1 MEQFQAVN
9 IEQSILGSF
18 IVDNSLGE
26 KLEELK
32 ENMFTV
38 EYNKSIL
45 KAMNSLYE
53 NKLSL
58 DIESIFTKLNENNS
72 GVTINYLSNLA
83 SMSQCASID
92 SHISILKDK
101 LLRREIIKSCTNL
114 FQSLGDGED
123 INSVIYNFES
133 NLYNILNEET
143 TNYGDSIGEICEKL
157 LYFLEN
163 NDEKGMSF
171 GVKFL
176 DDIIGG
182 LFKGELTTIAARSG
196 VGKTALALQI
206 MLNCVEQ
213 GYKVLFISREMSKE
227 QVFMRNITK
236 KTGISTKYMK
246 TKEIDEE
253 GWRKIIEIM
262 SDYSKKNLIYINDK
276 ISTISGLRKRIR
288 ELKPDLVIV
297 DYIQLM
303 SVEGSMQNREREVA
317 SLSRELKNITLDF
330 NMPVIQLSQLNDEM
344 KDFRPWG
351 ERPMRDSKA
360 IFHDSNNVIYIHEP
374 VNSDFDEAV
383 ENIKKNKN
391 DVLSARKNGIKLVD
405 LIVAKCR
412 DGETNMRH
420 YCYNGPRLHFQHINY

>member
-26 KLEELK
+26 KLKELK

-38 EYNKSIL
+38 EYNKLIL
-45 KAMNSLYE
+45 KVMKSLYE
-53 NKLSL
+53 SKLSL
-58 DIESIFTKLNENNS
+58 DIESIFTKLKEMNS
-72 GVTINYLSNLA
+72 GVNVTYLSNLA
-83 SMSQCASID
+83 SMSQCSSID

-101 LLRREIIKSCTNL
+101 LLRREIIKSCTDL
-114 FQSLGDGED
+114 FQKLGEGED
-123 INSVIYNFES
+123 INSVVYNFES
-133 NLYNILNEET
+133 NLYNILNEEA

-163 NDEKGMSF
+163 SDEKGMSF

-182 LFKGELTTIAARSG
+182 LFNGELTTIAARSG

-206 MLNCVEQ
+206 MLNCMEQ
-213 GYKVLFISREMSKE
+213 GKKVLFISREMSKE

-236 KTGISTKYMK
+236 KSGISTKYMK
-246 TKEIDEE
+246 NKEIDEE
-253 GWRKIIEIM
+253 GWKKIIDVM
-262 SDYSKKNLIYINDK
+262 SYFSSKDLIYINDK

-288 ELKPDLVIV
+288 EIKPDLVIV

-303 SVEGSMQNREREVA
+303 NAEGSMQNREREVA

-330 NMPVIQLSQLNDEM
+330 DIPLIQLSQLNDEM

-374 VNSDFDEAV
+374 VHSDFEDAV
-383 ENIKKNKN
+383 ENIKK
-391 DVLSARKNGIKLVD
+391 IKMMCCLLEKMELNL
-405 LIVAKCR
+405 LI
-412 DGETNMRH
+412 
-420 YCYNGPRLHFQHINY
+420 

>member
-26 KLEELK
+26 KLKDLK

-38 EYNKSIL
+38 EYNKLIL
-45 KAMNSLYE
+45 KVMKSLYE
-53 NKLSL
+53 SKLSL
-58 DIESIFTKLNENNS
+58 DIESIFTKLKEMNS
-72 GVTINYLSNLA
+72 GVNVTYLSNLA
-83 SMSQCASID
+83 SMSQCSSID

-101 LLRREIIKSCTNL
+101 LLRREIIKSCTDL
-114 FQSLGDGED
+114 FQKLGEGED
-123 INSVIYNFES
+123 INSVVYNFES
-133 NLYNILNEET
+133 NLYNILNEEA

-163 NDEKGMSF
+163 SDEKGMSF

-182 LFKGELTTIAARSG
+182 LFNGELTTIAARSG

-206 MLNCVEQ
+206 MLNCMEQ
-213 GYKVLFISREMSKE
+213 GKKVLFISREMSKE

-236 KTGISTKYMK
+236 KSGISTKYMK
-246 TKEIDEE
+246 NKEIDEE
-253 GWRKIIEIM
+253 GWKKIIDVM
-262 SDYSKKNLIYINDK
+262 SYFSSKDLIYINDK

-288 ELKPDLVIV
+288 EIKPDLVIV

-303 SVEGSMQNREREVA
+303 NAEGSMQNREREVA

-330 NMPVIQLSQLNDEM
+330 DIPLIQLSQLNDEM

-374 VNSDFDEAV
+374 VHSDFEDAV
-383 ENIKKNKN
+383 ENIKK
-391 DVLSARKNGIKLVD
+391 IKMMCCLLEKMELNL
-405 LIVAKCR
+405 LI
-412 DGETNMRH
+412 
-420 YCYNGPRLHFQHINY
+420 

>member
-45 KAMNSLYE
+45 KAMKSLYK

-72 GVTINYLSNLA
+72 GVTINYLSNLT

-206 MLNCVEQ
+206 MLNCMEQ

-253 GWRKIIEIM
+253 DWRKIIEIM

>member
-1 MEQFQAVN
+1 
-9 IEQSILGSF
+9 
-18 IVDNSLGE
+18 
-26 KLEELK
+26 
-32 ENMFTV
+32 
-38 EYNKSIL
+38 
-45 KAMNSLYE
+45 MNSLYE

-206 MLNCVEQ
+206 MLNCMEQ

-374 VNSDFDEAV
+374 VNSDFDKAV
-383 ENIKKNKN
+383 ENIKKNRN

>member
-1 MEQFQAVN
+1 MKNIEAVN

-18 IVDNSLGE
+18 IVDKSLSY
-26 KLEELK
+26 KLEDLK
-32 ENMFTV
+32 EDFFVV
-38 EYNKSIL
+38 EYNKQIF
-45 KAMNSLYE
+45 KIMKSLHK
-53 NKLSL
+53 NNLSL
-58 DIESIFTKLNENNS
+58 DIESIFNKLQEIKS
-72 GVTINYLSNLA
+72 GVNITYLSTLTA
-83 SMSQCASID
+83 MSQCFAID

-101 LLRREIIKSCTNL
+101 YLRREIIKNCTSL
-114 FQSLGDGED
+114 FQDLGEGKE
-123 INSVIYNFES
+123 INSVIYNFEN
-133 NLYNILNEET
+133 NLHNILSEES
-143 TNYGDSIGEICEKL
+143 TNNGDSIGEICDRL

-163 NDEKGMSF
+163 NDERGMNF

-206 MLNCVEQ
+206 MLNCMDQ
-213 GYKVLFISREMSKE
+213 GKKVLFISREMSKE
-227 QVFMRNITK
+227 QVFMRNIMK
-236 KTGISTKYMK
+236 KSGVSTKSMK
-246 TKEIDEE
+246 NKELSEDD
-253 GWRKIIEIM
+253 WKKIINVM
-262 SDYSKKNLIYINDK
+262 SEFNKQNLIYINDK
-276 ISTISGLRKRIR
+276 ISTISSLRKRIR

-303 SVEGSMQNREREVA
+303 SPEGSMQNREREVA

-330 NMPVIQLSQLNDEM
+330 DIPVIQLSQLNDEM

-374 VNSDFDEAV
+374 INSDFDEAV
-383 ENIKKNKN
+383 ENIKRNKH
-391 DVLSARKNGIKLVD
+391 DILSAKKDGIKLVD

-412 DGETNMRH
+412 DGETGFRH
-420 YCYNGPRLHFQHINY
+420 YCYNGPRLHFQHIKY

>member
-1 MEQFQAVN
+1 MEQFQALN

-171 GVKFL
+171 GIKFL

-246 TKEIDEE
+246 TKDIDEE